1 MKHWYVEYCPYGI
14 NISYDSLGGNA
25 FTYYAFKSK
34 KEREEWL
41 DKNEWDDCNL
51 VARAVSRKTVEAQK
65 GKGFRLEN
73 NYYLTQLC
81 VVLRK
86 NEI

>member
-1 MKHWYVEYCPYGI
+1 MRLRI
-14 NISYDSLGGNA
+14 TLSSQ
-25 FTYYAFKSK
+25 K

-41 DKNEWDDCNL
+41 DKNEWDGCNL
-51 VARAVSRKTVEAQK
+51 VARAVPRKTVEAQK